1 MRNAGLGIAIKIN
14 GTNAKHA
21 RGLAY
26 FLLTSSGLEAKVPK
40 KRFDM
45 ALFIQVNST
54 YLSYCHE
61 MDYSAIYTII
71 TIQAGEAPTYW
82 CIHNRAGE
90 LRRELPMRL
99 QLLVRIA

>member
-1 MRNAGLGIAIKIN
+1 MEPTLTMPAGLL
-14 GTNAKHA
+14 T
-21 RGLAY
+21 
-26 FLLTSSGLEAKVPK
+26 FCLLRAE

-71 TIQAGEAPTYW
+71 TNIG
-82 CIHNRAGE
+82 
-90 LRRELPMRL
+90 
-99 QLLVRIA
+99 LVRRQRIGVSTIARAI